1 VIQCLPQN
9 PTPSTTGLITEE
21 QFESIIE
28 GLQLDADAT
37 LVFYD
42 DDASMVCPVIIDCC
56 WHCSADV

>member
-1 VIQCLPQN
+1 MQN

-42 DDASMVCPVIIDCC
+42 DDASMVRSMVIDRRWRCV
-56 WHCSADV
+56 ADVG